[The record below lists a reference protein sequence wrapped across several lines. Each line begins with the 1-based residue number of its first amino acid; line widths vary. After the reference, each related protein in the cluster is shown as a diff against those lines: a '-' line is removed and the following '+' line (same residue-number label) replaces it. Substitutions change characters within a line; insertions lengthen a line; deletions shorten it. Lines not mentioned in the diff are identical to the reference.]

1 MLVADLNLF
10 FDKFISYNKERY
22 KDDPVMLAKFE
33 EMTLED
39 LVFDSIDES
48 DPTIRN
54 AELHSDKYSIHGE
67 NQQWN
72 CLPLNSDK
80 VITIT
85 SDTVYTSLDD
95 VESTEAEG
103 IYNVSVANP
112 VSGVVEDS
120 IAMAVP
126 SGATDP
132 EEWTRD
138 CISYFNQHSS
148 IIVPDDAFTINT
160 KVGDFTYFTITSD
173 VLNGDIYACPMD
185 PPILVEMSGT
195 TPNNGE
201 ADNTNTI
208 SMLNLPLV
216 TIVGNEPNNGI
227 NTFDNAIIAINK
239 GSISTP
245 PVPSN
250 GRVTITNTVTS
261 LSGAIV
267 NLPPSVSRVT
277 VTVAA
282 D

>member
-33 EMTLED
+33 EMTLDD
-39 LVFDSIDES
+39 LVFDSIDQS

-95 VESTEAEG
+95 VENTEAEG
-103 IYNVSVANP
+103 IYNVSV
-112 VSGVVEDS
+112 VSPISGEVEDS

-126 SGATDP
+126 SGATDL
-132 EEWTRD
+132 EEWTQD
-138 CISYFNQHSS
+138 CVNYFNQHSS
-148 IIVPDDAFTINT
+148 IVVPDDAFTINT
-160 KVGDFTYFTITSD
+160 EVGDFTYFTITSD

-185 PPILVEMSGT
+185 PPILVEMSGE
-195 TPNNGE
+195 TPNNGVV
-201 ADNTNTI
+201 DDVNTI
-208 SMLNLPLV
+208 KTLNLPVV
-216 TIVGNEPNNGI
+216 TIVGGEPNNGDNVFS
-227 NTFDNAIIAINK
+227 NTIIALSK
-239 GSISTP
+239 GYVTTP
-245 PVPSN
+245 PIPNN
-250 GRVTITNTVTS
+250 GKIASVNTVVS
-261 LSGAIV
+261 LSGATV
-267 NLPPSVSRVT
+267 NLPPSISHATVT
-277 VTVAA
+277 VTA